1 MFIASPFMEKD
12 LELWLLNLDLD
23 RSLSHMRCLLEKQI
37 LIPFWISGP
46 VNSLSSAFSYPSG

>member
-46 VNSLSSAFSYPSG
+46 VN